1 MWRASRQWSG
11 VEKRATWQSQSG
23 RQSPHSRHLCCPPP
37 SLWILAPVTS
47 HPHCLPVYSNMCQR
61 LIQKQRAQTMWNLL
75 QPRDWCGGRHLLL
88 DPSPQSLEEKRW
100 QGSGWTSPFWQ
111 SPHIQ
116 LWHQERPVD
125 DRVHALHRP
134 TDVTM
139 GMAFWEQRQCPIHP
153 WVLRTQLKADRRGS
167 ETRKWRVQG
176 RGLSN
181 ALEKIATSLNLMFT
195 FTSWEPWED
204 LALYYF
210 WIWKI
215 NCNWK
220 TEGIKRI
227 IASRVVLGVLVHN
240 QTEITSNVS
249 GWECYFL
256 NGRTLRKT
264 CFES

>member
-1 MWRASRQWSG
+1 MWRASRQRSG

-23 RQSPHSRHLCCPPP
+23 RQSPHSRHLCCPQP

-134 TDVTM
+134 TEVTM

-153 WVLRTQLKADRRGS
+153 WVLRTQLKADRRGLRDQEVKGSKERTVKCTGENNHLS
-167 ETRKWRVQG
+167 E
-176 RGLSN
+176 
-181 ALEKIATSLNLMFT
+181 LN
-195 FTSWEPWED
+195 
-204 LALYYF
+204 
-210 WIWKI
+210 
-215 NCNWK
+215 
-220 TEGIKRI
+220 
-227 IASRVVLGVLVHN
+227 VH
-240 QTEITSNVS
+240 IHK
-249 GWECYFL
+249 L
-256 NGRTLRKT
+256 RTLRGPSTILLLDLKNKL
-264 CFES
+264 